1 MDRCPKCGWHHT
13 DECMGENMVADHNP
27 AIPRTRTPILIS
39 AMRLLARDIQS
50 EDGVANAA
58 IAEAGNRLADL
69 DEELERSNKFLED
82 AKAAFKA
89 KVDALEAQLTKA
101 QQGIGEDITR
111 PHDGPENCPTYYD
124 GCNCT
129 VEALV
134 HNIERA
140 RKAEARITELEK
152 ERADIL
158 RLAGEC
164 YTPVSLAAH
173 VGSTR
178 WDWEQAHK
186 LLDAAGVPDNLT
198 LGDRIQALLNR

>member
-1 MDRCPKCGWHHT
+1 MLTEPVTCSTCGAVSVNGGTIHCNT
-13 DECMGENMVADHNP
+13 CF
-27 AIPRTRTPILIS
+27 
-39 AMRLLARDIQS
+39 
-50 EDGVANAA
+50 
-58 IAEAGNRLADL
+58 
-69 DEELERSNKFLED
+69 ER
-82 AKAAFKA
+82 
-89 KVDALEAQLTKA
+89 AQL
-101 QQGIGEDITR
+101 GIGEGTTR
-111 PHDGPENCPTYYD
+111 PHGSPEQCPTYYD